1 MIKRALLSVY
11 DKKEILTLGRG
22 LVDLGYEIVST
33 GGTARTLKGEGID
46 CHEIETI
53 TGQEELF
60 GGRVKTLHPAVH
72 AGILARRDNIED
84 MQSLAK
90 AGFMP
95 IDIVA
100 VNLYPFLEMIKQNI
114 NLKTAL
120 EYIDIG
126 GPTLIRAAAKNFPS
140 VLVVVDPDD
149 YGHVLEMLARGEI
162 SFAERR
168 RLATKAFTHT
178 AAYEKSIA
186 QYFNSLPK
194 DCSSDFIAGEI
205 AAEEDMRIEG
215 EDIAKL
221 AAGTELPSSLYLTGH
236 KVLDLRYGENPHQR
250 AALYQT
256 VTGEIGTMTDSRL
269 LCGKPLS
276 YNNILDAEVALN
288 IVLDFK
294 EPACSVIKH
303 NNPCGAG
310 SGETL
315 LVAMERALS
324 GDPLSAYGSIIAC
337 NRPFTVEE
345 ARLIIEQNFVEV
357 IIAPSFTKEASSLCQ
372 GRWKNLRLLET
383 GDPFRG
389 QGWEVRSLRGG
400 FLVQEK
406 DLARIDPEDLEIVS
420 DRQPTDKEIR
430 ELLFAWQVVKHVKSN
445 AILLAKD
452 LTAVGI
458 GAGQQSRV
466 DAARIAVSKAG
477 ARAQGAVVASDAMIP
492 FPDTIDIC
500 AKAGVT
506 AVIQPGGSR
515 RDKEAIATANKYNI
529 AMIFTKMRHFRH

>member
-1 MIKRALLSVY
+1 MAKRALLSVY
-11 DKKEILTLGRG
+11 NKKEILTLGRG
-22 LVDLGYEIVST
+22 LANLGYEIVST
-33 GGTARTLKGEGID
+33 GGTARTLKGDGID

-90 AGFMP
+90 ASFTP

-149 YGHVLEMLARGEI
+149 YSHVLEMLAQGEI
-162 SFAERR
+162 SFTERR
-168 RLATKAFTHT
+168 RLAAKAFTHT

-194 DCSSDFIAGEI
+194 DCNGDFIAAEFGG
-205 AAEEDMRIEG
+205 EEDMFIVG
-215 EDIAKL
+215 KDI
-221 AAGTELPSSLYLTGH
+221 TELTATADLPSSLYLKGH
-236 KVLDLRYGENPHQR
+236 KMLDLRYGENPHQR
-250 AALYQT
+250 AALYQAT
-256 VTGEIGTMTDSRL
+256 TGEKGTMTDSRL
-269 LCGKPLS
+269 LSGKPLS

-310 SGETL
+310 TGES
-315 LVAMERALS
+315 LVLAMERALS
-324 GDPLSAYGSIIAC
+324 GDPLSAFGSIIAC
-337 NRPFTVEE
+337 NRPFTAIE
-345 ARLIIEQNFVEV
+345 ARLMVEQSFVEV
-357 IIAPSFTKEASSLCQ
+357 IIAPSFTEEAVAICQ
-372 GRWKNLRLLET
+372 DRWQNLRILET
-383 GDPFRG
+383 GSPSRDH
-389 QGWEVRSLRGG
+389 GWEIRSLRGG

-406 DLARIDPEDLEIVS
+406 DLAQFDLEDLEVV
-420 DRQPTDKEIR
+420 TDKKPTEKEMQ
-430 ELLFAWQVVKHVKSN
+430 ELLFAWQIVKHVKSN
-445 AILLAKD
+445 AILLGKD

-477 ARAQGAVVASDAMIP
+477 PRARGAVMASDAMIP
-492 FPDTIDIC
+492 FPDTIEIC
-500 AKAGVT
+500 AEAGVT

-515 RDKEAIATANKYNI
+515 RDKEAIAAANKYNI